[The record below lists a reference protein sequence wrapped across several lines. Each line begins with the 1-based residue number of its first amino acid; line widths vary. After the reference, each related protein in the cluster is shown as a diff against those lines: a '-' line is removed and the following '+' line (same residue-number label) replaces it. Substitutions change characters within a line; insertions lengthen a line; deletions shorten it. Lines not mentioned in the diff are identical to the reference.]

1 MALPNNTATIAT
13 AATLSSTIAKGAK
26 TFSKIFVENFNAT
39 GTLTIQGSKDGT
51 TFYDIITNDPA
62 GGTPSVFFSIT
73 APSGSTA
80 NFLVSIAPY
89 WTMNLNFMRF
99 KANAVISGSTCTITC
114 F

>member
-1 MALPNNTATIAT
+1 MPLPNNTATILNG
-13 AATLSSTIAKGAK
+13 ATLSSTIAKGAK
-26 TFSKIFVENFNAT
+26 TFTKIFVEAFNGT

-51 TFYDIITNDPA
+51 TFYDIITNDPGA
-62 GGTPSVFFSIT
+62 VTPSVFFTIT

-80 NFLVSIAPY
+80 NFLVSLAPY
-89 WTMNLNFMRF
+89 WLDNINFIRF